1 MSTGFQ
7 TYLLS
12 HTNLGNSAVEQIIS
26 AATPRTLQRNELLL
40 QEGQVCRH
48 KTFVVKGLMRIF
60 GTDTDASEHILQ
72 FSPENTWVV
81 DGESYDHQT
90 PSIFTISAVEQ
101 SELLCWTRTDFDR
114 LLKDLPALQT
124 LSQQLILSNHY
135 RNRHRLFTALSATPE
150 KKYEDF
156 VRTFPDLLPRLPLHM
171 IAAYLGISLKTL
183 TRIRHAQI
191 HRSI

>member
-1 MSTGFQ
+1 MATGFE
-7 TYLLS
+7 TYLRA
-12 HTNLGNSAVEQIIS
+12 HTNLSNAAIEQVIA

-40 QEGQVCRH
+40 QEGQVCRY
-48 KTFVVKGLMRIF
+48 KTFIVKGLMRIF
-60 GTDTDASEHILQ
+60 GTDTDAGEHILQ

-90 PSIFTISAVEQ
+90 PSLFTIAAVER

-114 LLKDLPALQT
+114 LLTDIPALKAFS
-124 LSQQLILSNHY
+124 LQLISNNHY
-135 RNRHRLFTALSATPE
+135 RSRHRLFTALSATPE
-150 KKYEDF
+150 EKYEDF
-156 VRTFPDLLPRLPLHM
+156 VRNFPNLLPRLPLHM

-191 HRSI
+191 NR